1 MAASQTSAR
10 AGAWLAVAL
19 LLGGCP
25 GDTNLPPRD
34 GSAPVVQISG
44 RVVDL
49 ETCVSEG
56 GCAGVANLRV
66 SLFYDATTVSDKTGP
81 EGGFSL
87 RGVPGNRNHYLLVSD
102 ALGTGV
108 IVSCLQAEPVATASV
123 DVFGVELYA
132 VRRQGGLYAAIAQE
146 AAVDL
151 ATHAI
156 YVGQVFYL
164 KGGTSMTA
172 LADAS
177 AVTTPSLP
185 VRYVSCN
192 PRFKDPVCPAAL
204 FDAKRATT
212 GPLGEFVALGQG
224 KLGDVKIAV
233 TSPNHTFTQVSAP
246 LGNGYLTVGT
256 HQGKAKPTD
265 GGGS

>member
-1 MAASQTSAR
+1 VAARRTSVR
-10 AGAWLAVAL
+10 AGAWLALTL

-34 GSAPVVQISG
+34 GNAPVVQISG

-49 ETCVSEG
+49 ETCLSG
-56 GCAGVANLRV
+56 AGCGGVANLRV
-66 SLFYDATTVSDKTGP
+66 SLFYDATVVSEKTGP

-87 RGVPGNRNHYLLVSD
+87 RGVPGNRKHYLLVSD
-102 ALGTGV
+102 ALGAGV
-108 IVSCLQAEPVATASV
+108 VVSCLQAEPVAVGSA

-132 VRRQGGLYAAIAQE
+132 LRRQGGLYAAVAQE
-146 AAVDL
+146 AAVDV

-156 YVGQVFYL
+156 YVGQVYYL

-177 AVTTPSLP
+177 AATLPSLP
-185 VRYVSCN
+185 MRYVSCN

-204 FDAKRATT
+204 FDAGRSAT
-212 GPLGEFVALGQG
+212 GPRGEFVGIGKG

-233 TSPNHTFTQVSAP
+233 TSPNYTFPTVTAP
-246 LGNGYLTVGT
+246 LGSGYLTVGT
-256 HQGKAKPTD
+256 HQGRPKPTD
-265 GGGS
+265 GGGG